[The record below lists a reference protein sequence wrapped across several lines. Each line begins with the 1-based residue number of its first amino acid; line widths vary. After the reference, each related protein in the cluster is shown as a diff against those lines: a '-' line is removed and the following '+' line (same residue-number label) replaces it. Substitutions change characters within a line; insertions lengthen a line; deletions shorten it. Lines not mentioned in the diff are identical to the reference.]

1 MARKPKQ
8 MTTVQRERVC
18 SMLSMGSTRGVAA
31 RVADCHP
38 ATLRAEMRRDPE
50 FAYRVNQCESKL
62 ESICL
67 KTLREASS
75 DTKHWRAAAWTLER
89 LYPNRYGK
97 RKCDTVTFE
106 QAHHLMIE
114 AFEIVS
120 AELPVKKFR
129 KRIFDRFTVL
139 MERVDHE
146 HSIQKASNDGNGTEP
161 TDGGVTGGFEV
172 ANLVEREG
180 ESGPEPADQPQ
191 EATSE

>member
-1 MARKPKQ
+1 
-8 MTTVQRERVC
+8 
-18 SMLSMGSTRGVAA
+18 MLSMGGTRGMAACVAN
-31 RVADCHP
+31 CHP

-50 FAYRVNQCESKL
+50 FANRVEQCETKL

-97 RKCDTVTFE
+97 RKCDTITFE
-106 QAHHLMIE
+106 QARHFMVRAL
-114 AFEIVS
+114 EIVS

-139 MERVDHE
+139 MERLDHE
-146 HSIQKASNDGNGTEP
+146 HSEHKVLNDGNATES
-161 TDGGVTGGFEV
+161 TDVEVTQGIDGRHFV
-172 ANLVEREG
+172 EG
-180 ESGPEPADQPQ
+180 EGQSGPKPPDTN
-191 EATSE
+191 EASAS